1 MVGLLNR
8 VAPPPVAAERSQSRE
23 ASVALPSIPAPAT
36 PSPDE
41 SSGAPSPLPAGTLL
55 PAAPDEAFER
65 FVRLVRHQLSVP
77 VALVTLV
84 SSEEQVFPGAA
95 GLPEPWQTERR
106 TPLSHSF
113 CQHVV
118 ASSEPLVV
126 EDARC
131 HPLVRNNLAVPDLD
145 VVAYAGM
152 PLTDADGRVIGSLC
166 AIDSQPRRWTDTDL
180 AVLTDL
186 AGACSSELQLR
197 IMTARAAAAA
207 DIAAREWRRAQHLL
221 EERSSV
227 AETLQRAMLP
237 QLPTPSGLQL
247 AGRYLPAHGN
257 HRVGGDW
264 FDGFCNADDATV
276 LAIGDTVGHDIAA
289 AADMS
294 QLRTLLRGYA
304 VDRGGVPSDTMQRLD
319 RAMDRLP
326 VAAIASIVLARIEPA
341 SPSGV
346 RRLCWT
352 NAGHPPPLLLLP
364 DGTVRVLRTPPDLL
378 VGVDPGRPR
387 HDHAAE
393 LPVGSTLLLHTDG
406 LIERRSTGQDIDA
419 GTAALARTLTGLHDL
434 PADAILDRVL
444 DPVRYDREDDIAA
457 LAIRVEG

>member
-1 MVGLLNR
+1 
-8 VAPPPVAAERSQSRE
+8 
-23 ASVALPSIPAPAT
+23 VALPSSRSRAAS
-36 PSPDE
+36 SPEE
-41 SSGAPSPLPAGTLL
+41 SSASSPLPAGTLL
-55 PAAPDEAFER
+55 PAASDEAFER

-84 SSEEQVFPGAA
+84 SAVEQVFPGAA
-95 GLPEPWQTERR
+95 GLPEPYQSERR

-126 EDARC
+126 EDARR
-131 HPLVRNNLAVPDLD
+131 HPLVRHNLAVPDLH

-152 PLTDADGRVIGSLC
+152 PLVDADGRVIGSLC

-197 IMTARAAAAA
+197 IMTVRAAQAA
-207 DIAAREWRRAQHLL
+207 DVAAREWQRTQQLL

-237 QLPTPSGLQL
+237 QLPEPDGLQM
-247 AGRYLPAHGN
+247 AGRYLPAHGDD
-257 HRVGGDW
+257 RVGGDW
-264 FDGFCNADDATV
+264 FDGFCTADDVTV

-304 VDRGGVPSDTMQRLD
+304 VDRGEVPSDTMQRLD
-319 RAMDRLP
+319 RAMARLP
-326 VAAIASIVLARIEPA
+326 VSAIASIVLARIEPA
-341 SPSGV
+341 RPDGS
-346 RRLCWT
+346 RRLRWT
-352 NAGHPPPLLLLP
+352 NAGHPPPLLLRP
-364 DGTVRVLRTPPDLL
+364 DGTVDVLRTAPDML
-378 VGVDPGRPR
+378 VGIDPTRPR
-387 HDHAAE
+387 RDHATD
-393 LPVGSTLLLHTDG
+393 LPAGSTLLLYTDG

-419 GTAALARTLTGLHDL
+419 GIAALAATLGGLQEL
-434 PADAILDRVL
+434 PVDAILDRVL
-444 DPVRYDREDDIAA
+444 APVRYDREDDIAA

>member
-1 MVGLLNR
+1 
-8 VAPPPVAAERSQSRE
+8 
-23 ASVALPSIPAPAT
+23 VALPSSRSRAA
-36 PSPDE
+36 S
-41 SSGAPSPLPAGTLL
+41 SPLPAGTLL
-55 PAAPDEAFER
+55 PAASDEAFER

-84 SSEEQVFPGAA
+84 SAVEQVFPGAA
-95 GLPEPWQTERR
+95 GLPEPYQSERR

-126 EDARC
+126 EDARR
-131 HPLVRNNLAVPDLD
+131 HPLVRHNLAVPDLH

-152 PLTDADGRVIGSLC
+152 PLVDADGRVIGSLC
-166 AIDSQPRRWTDTDL
+166 AIDSQPRHWTDTDL

-197 IMTARAAAAA
+197 IMTVRAAQAA
-207 DIAAREWRRAQHLL
+207 DVAAREWQRTQQLL

-237 QLPTPSGLQL
+237 QLPEPDGLQM
-247 AGRYLPAHGN
+247 AGRYLPAHGDD
-257 HRVGGDW
+257 RVGGDW
-264 FDGFCNADDATV
+264 FDGFCTADDVTV

-304 VDRGGVPSDTMQRLD
+304 VDRGEVPSDTMQRLD
-319 RAMDRLP
+319 RAMARLP
-326 VAAIASIVLARIEPA
+326 VSAIASIVLARIEPA
-341 SPSGV
+341 RPDGS
-346 RRLCWT
+346 RRLRWT
-352 NAGHPPPLLLLP
+352 NAGHPPPLLLRP
-364 DGTVRVLRTPPDLL
+364 DGTVDVLRTAPDML
-378 VGVDPGRPR
+378 VGIDPTRPR
-387 HDHAAE
+387 RDHATD
-393 LPVGSTLLLHTDG
+393 LPAGGTLLLYTDG

-419 GTAALARTLTGLHDL
+419 GIAALAATLGGLQEL
-434 PADAILDRVL
+434 PVDAILDRVL
-444 DPVRYDREDDIAA
+444 APVRYDREDDIAA

>member
-1 MVGLLNR
+1 
-8 VAPPPVAAERSQSRE
+8 
-23 ASVALPSIPAPAT
+23 VALPSSRFRAAS
-36 PSPDE
+36 SPEE
-41 SSGAPSPLPAGTLL
+41 SSASSPLPAGTLL
-55 PAAPDEAFER
+55 PAASDEAFER

-84 SSEEQVFPGAA
+84 SAVEQVFPGAA
-95 GLPEPWQTERR
+95 GLPEPYQSERR

-126 EDARC
+126 EDARR
-131 HPLVRNNLAVPDLD
+131 HPLVRHNLAVPDLH

-152 PLTDADGRVIGSLC
+152 PLVDADGRVIGSLC
-166 AIDSQPRRWTDTDL
+166 AIDSQPRHWTDTDL

-197 IMTARAAAAA
+197 IMTVRAAQAA
-207 DIAAREWRRAQHLL
+207 DVAAREWQRTQQLL

-237 QLPTPSGLQL
+237 QLPEPDGLQM
-247 AGRYLPAHGN
+247 AGRYLPAHGDD
-257 HRVGGDW
+257 RVGGDW
-264 FDGFCNADDATV
+264 FDGFCTADDVTV

-304 VDRGGVPSDTMQRLD
+304 VDRGEVPSDTMQRLD
-319 RAMDRLP
+319 RAMARLP
-326 VAAIASIVLARIEPA
+326 VSAIASIVLARIEPA
-341 SPSGV
+341 RPDGS
-346 RRLCWT
+346 RRLRWT
-352 NAGHPPPLLLLP
+352 NAGHPPPLLLRP
-364 DGTVRVLRTPPDLL
+364 DGTVDVLRTAPDML
-378 VGVDPGRPR
+378 VGIDPTRPR
-387 HDHAAE
+387 RDHATD
-393 LPVGSTLLLHTDG
+393 LPAGGTLLLYTDG

-419 GTAALARTLTGLHDL
+419 GIAALAATLGGLQEL
-434 PADAILDRVL
+434 PVDAILDRVL
-444 DPVRYDREDDIAA
+444 APVRYDREDDIAA

>member
-1 MVGLLNR
+1 MALR
-8 VAPPPVAAERSQSRE
+8 SSRSRAAS
-23 ASVALPSIPAPAT
+23 
-36 PSPDE
+36 SPEE
-41 SSGAPSPLPAGTLL
+41 SSASSPLPAGTLL
-55 PAAPDEAFER
+55 PAASDEAFER

-84 SSEEQVFPGAA
+84 SAEEQVFPGAA
-95 GLPEPWQTERR
+95 GLPEPYQSRRR

-126 EDARC
+126 EDARR
-131 HPLVRNNLAVPDLD
+131 HPLVRHNLAVPDLH

-152 PLTDADGRVIGSLC
+152 PLVDADGRVIGSLC

-197 IMTARAAAAA
+197 IMTVRAAQAA
-207 DIAAREWRRAQHLL
+207 DVAAREWQRTQQLL

-237 QLPTPSGLQL
+237 QLPEPDGLQM
-247 AGRYLPAHGN
+247 AGRYLPAHGDD
-257 HRVGGDW
+257 RVGGDW
-264 FDGFCNADDATV
+264 FDGFCTADDVTV

-304 VDRGGVPSDTMQRLD
+304 VDRGEVPSDTMQRLD
-319 RAMDRLP
+319 RAMARLP
-326 VAAIASIVLARIEPA
+326 VSAIASIVLARIEPA
-341 SPSGV
+341 RPDGS
-346 RRLCWT
+346 RRLRWT
-352 NAGHPPPLLLLP
+352 NAGHPPPLLLRP
-364 DGTVRVLRTPPDLL
+364 DGTVDVLRTAPDML
-378 VGVDPGRPR
+378 VGIDPTRPR
-387 HDHAAE
+387 RDHATD
-393 LPVGSTLLLHTDG
+393 LPAGGTLLLYTDG

-419 GTAALARTLTGLHDL
+419 GIAALAATLGGLQEL
-434 PADAILDRVL
+434 PVDAILDRVL
-444 DPVRYDREDDIAA
+444 APVRYDREDDIAA

>member
-1 MVGLLNR
+1 
-8 VAPPPVAAERSQSRE
+8 
-23 ASVALPSIPAPAT
+23 VALPSSRSRAAS
-36 PSPDE
+36 SPEE
-41 SSGAPSPLPAGTLL
+41 SSASSPLPAGTLL
-55 PAAPDEAFER
+55 PAASDEAFER

-84 SSEEQVFPGAA
+84 SAVEQVFPGAA
-95 GLPEPWQTERR
+95 GLPEPYQSERR

-126 EDARC
+126 EDARR
-131 HPLVRNNLAVPDLD
+131 HPLVRHNLAVPDLH

-152 PLTDADGRVIGSLC
+152 PLVDADGRVIGSLC
-166 AIDSQPRRWTDTDL
+166 AIDSQPRHWTDTDL

-197 IMTARAAAAA
+197 IMTVRAAQAA
-207 DIAAREWRRAQHLL
+207 DVAAREWQRTQQLL

-237 QLPTPSGLQL
+237 QLPEPDGLQM

-257 HRVGGDW
+257 DRVGGDW
-264 FDGFCNADDATV
+264 FDGFCTADDVTV

-304 VDRGGVPSDTMQRLD
+304 VDRGEVPSDTMQRLD
-319 RAMDRLP
+319 RAMARLP
-326 VAAIASIVLARIEPA
+326 VSAIASIVLARIEPA
-341 SPSGV
+341 RPDGS
-346 RRLCWT
+346 RRLRWT
-352 NAGHPPPLLLLP
+352 NAGHPPPLLLRP
-364 DGTVRVLRTPPDLL
+364 DGTVDVLRTAPDML
-378 VGVDPGRPR
+378 VGIDPTRPR
-387 HDHAAE
+387 RDHATD
-393 LPVGSTLLLHTDG
+393 LPAGGTLLLYTDG

-419 GTAALARTLTGLHDL
+419 GIAALAATLGGLQEL
-434 PADAILDRVL
+434 PVDAILDRVL
-444 DPVRYDREDDIAA
+444 APVRYDREDDIAA

>member
-1 MVGLLNR
+1 
-8 VAPPPVAAERSQSRE
+8 
-23 ASVALPSIPAPAT
+23 VALPSSRSRAAS
-36 PSPDE
+36 SPEE
-41 SSGAPSPLPAGTLL
+41 SSASSPLPAGTLL
-55 PAAPDEAFER
+55 PAASDEAFER

-84 SSEEQVFPGAA
+84 SAVEQVFPGAA
-95 GLPEPWQTERR
+95 GLPEPYQSERR

-126 EDARC
+126 EDARR
-131 HPLVRNNLAVPDLD
+131 HPLVRHNLAVPDLH

-152 PLTDADGRVIGSLC
+152 PLVDADGRVIGSLC

-197 IMTARAAAAA
+197 IMTVRAAQAA
-207 DIAAREWRRAQHLL
+207 DVAAREWQRTQQLL

-237 QLPTPSGLQL
+237 QLPEPDGLQM

-257 HRVGGDW
+257 DRVGGDW
-264 FDGFCNADDATV
+264 FDGFCTADDVTV

-304 VDRGGVPSDTMQRLD
+304 VDRGEVPSDTMQRLD
-319 RAMDRLP
+319 RAMARLP
-326 VAAIASIVLARIEPA
+326 VSAIASIVLARIEPA
-341 SPSGV
+341 RPDGS
-346 RRLCWT
+346 RRLRWT
-352 NAGHPPPLLLLP
+352 NAGHPPPLLLRP
-364 DGTVRVLRTPPDLL
+364 DGTVDVLRTAPDML
-378 VGVDPGRPR
+378 VGIDPTRPR
-387 HDHAAE
+387 RDHATD
-393 LPVGSTLLLHTDG
+393 LPAGGTLLLYTDG

-419 GTAALARTLTGLHDL
+419 GIAALAATLGGLQEL
-434 PADAILDRVL
+434 PVDAILDRVL
-444 DPVRYDREDDIAA
+444 APVRYDREDDIAA

>member
-1 MVGLLNR
+1 M
-8 VAPPPVAAERSQSRE
+8 
-23 ASVALPSIPAPAT
+23 ALPSSRSRAASSPEASPA
-36 PSPDE
+36 S
-41 SSGAPSPLPAGTLL
+41 SPLPAGTLL
-55 PAAPDEAFER
+55 PAASDEAFER

-84 SSEEQVFPGAA
+84 SAEEQVFPGAA
-95 GLPEPWQTERR
+95 GLPEPYQSERR

-126 EDARC
+126 EDARR
-131 HPLVRNNLAVPDLD
+131 HPLVRHNLAVPDLH

-152 PLTDADGRVIGSLC
+152 PLVDADGRVIGSLC
-166 AIDSQPRRWTDTDL
+166 AIDSQPRHWTDTDL

-197 IMTARAAAAA
+197 IMTARADQAA
-207 DIAAREWRRAQHLL
+207 DVAAREWRRTQQLL

-237 QLPTPSGLQL
+237 QLPEPDGLQM
-247 AGRYLPAHGN
+247 AGRYLPAHGDD
-257 HRVGGDW
+257 RVGGEW
-264 FDGFCNADDATV
+264 FDGFCTADDVTV

-304 VDRGGVPSDTMQRLD
+304 VDRGEVPSDTMQRLD
-319 RAMDRLP
+319 RAMARLP
-326 VAAIASIVLARIEPA
+326 VSAIASIVLARIEPA
-341 SPSGV
+341 QPDGS
-346 RRLCWT
+346 RRLRWT
-352 NAGHPPPLLLLP
+352 NAGHPPPLLLRP
-364 DGTVRVLRTPPDLL
+364 DGTVDVLRTPPDML
-378 VGVDPGRPR
+378 VGIDPTRPR
-387 HDHAAE
+387 RDHATG
-393 LPVGSTLLLHTDG
+393 LPAGGTLLLSTDG

-419 GTAALARTLTGLHDL
+419 GTAALAATLGGLQEL
-434 PADAILDRVL
+434 PVDAILDRVL
-444 DPVRYDREDDIAA
+444 APVRYDREDDIAA

>member
-1 MVGLLNR
+1 
-8 VAPPPVAAERSQSRE
+8 
-23 ASVALPSIPAPAT
+23 VALPSSRSRAAS
-36 PSPDE
+36 SPEE
-41 SSGAPSPLPAGTLL
+41 SSASSPLPAGTLL
-55 PAAPDEAFER
+55 PAASDEAFER

-84 SSEEQVFPGAA
+84 SAVEQVFPGAA
-95 GLPEPWQTERR
+95 GLPEPYQSERR

-118 ASSEPLVV
+118 ASSEPLVI
-126 EDARC
+126 EDARR
-131 HPLVRNNLAVPDLD
+131 HPLVRHNLAVPDLH

-152 PLTDADGRVIGSLC
+152 PLVDADGRVIGSLC

-197 IMTARAAAAA
+197 IMTVRAAQAA
-207 DIAAREWRRAQHLL
+207 DVAAREWQRTQQLL

-237 QLPTPSGLQL
+237 QLPEPDGLQM
-247 AGRYLPAHGN
+247 AGRYLPAHGDD
-257 HRVGGDW
+257 RVGGDW
-264 FDGFCNADDATV
+264 FDGFCTADDVTV

-304 VDRGGVPSDTMQRLD
+304 VDRGEVPSDTMQRLD
-319 RAMDRLP
+319 RAMARLP
-326 VAAIASIVLARIEPA
+326 VSAIASIVLARIEPA
-341 SPSGV
+341 RPDGS
-346 RRLCWT
+346 RRLRWT
-352 NAGHPPPLLLLP
+352 NAGHPPPLLLRP
-364 DGTVRVLRTPPDLL
+364 DGTVDVLRTAPDML
-378 VGVDPGRPR
+378 VGIDPTRPR
-387 HDHAAE
+387 RDHATD
-393 LPVGSTLLLHTDG
+393 LPAGGTLLLYTDG

-419 GTAALARTLTGLHDL
+419 GIAALAATLGGLQEL
-434 PADAILDRVL
+434 PVDAILDRVL
-444 DPVRYDREDDIAA
+444 APVRYDREDDIAA

>member
-1 MVGLLNR
+1 
-8 VAPPPVAAERSQSRE
+8 
-23 ASVALPSIPAPAT
+23 VALPSSRSRAAS
-36 PSPDE
+36 SPEE
-41 SSGAPSPLPAGTLL
+41 SSASSPLPAGTLL
-55 PAAPDEAFER
+55 PAASDEAFER

-84 SSEEQVFPGAA
+84 SAVEQVFPGAA
-95 GLPEPWQTERR
+95 GLPEPYQSQRR

-126 EDARC
+126 EDARR
-131 HPLVRNNLAVPDLD
+131 HPLVRHNLAVPDLH

-152 PLTDADGRVIGSLC
+152 PLVDADGRVIGSLC

-197 IMTARAAAAA
+197 IMTVRAAQAA
-207 DIAAREWRRAQHLL
+207 DVAAREWQRTQQLL

-237 QLPTPSGLQL
+237 QLPEPDGLQM
-247 AGRYLPAHGN
+247 AGRYLPAHGDD
-257 HRVGGDW
+257 RVGGDW
-264 FDGFCNADDATV
+264 FDGFCTADDVTV

-304 VDRGGVPSDTMQRLD
+304 VDRGEVPSDTMQRLD
-319 RAMDRLP
+319 RAMARLP
-326 VAAIASIVLARIEPA
+326 VSAIASIVLARIEPA
-341 SPSGV
+341 RPDGS
-346 RRLCWT
+346 RRLRWT
-352 NAGHPPPLLLLP
+352 NAGHPPPLLLRP
-364 DGTVRVLRTPPDLL
+364 DGTVDVLRTAPDML
-378 VGVDPGRPR
+378 VGIDPTRPR
-387 HDHAAE
+387 RDHATD
-393 LPVGSTLLLHTDG
+393 LPAGGTLLLYTDG

-419 GTAALARTLTGLHDL
+419 GIAALAATLGGLQEL
-434 PADAILDRVL
+434 PVDAILDRVL
-444 DPVRYDREDDIAA
+444 APVRYDREDDIAA

>member
-1 MVGLLNR
+1 
-8 VAPPPVAAERSQSRE
+8 
-23 ASVALPSIPAPAT
+23 VALPSSRSRAAS
-36 PSPDE
+36 SPEE
-41 SSGAPSPLPAGTLL
+41 SSASSPLPAGTLL
-55 PAAPDEAFER
+55 PAASDEAFER

-84 SSEEQVFPGAA
+84 SAVEQVFPGAA
-95 GLPEPWQTERR
+95 GLPEPYQSERR

-126 EDARC
+126 EDARR
-131 HPLVRNNLAVPDLD
+131 HPLVRHNLAVPDLH

-152 PLTDADGRVIGSLC
+152 PLVDADGRVIGSLC

-197 IMTARAAAAA
+197 IMTVRAAQAA
-207 DIAAREWRRAQHLL
+207 DVAAREWQRTQQLL

-237 QLPTPSGLQL
+237 QLPEPDGLQM
-247 AGRYLPAHGN
+247 AGRYLPAHGDD
-257 HRVGGDW
+257 RVGGDW
-264 FDGFCNADDATV
+264 FDGFCTADDVTV

-304 VDRGGVPSDTMQRLD
+304 VDRGEVPSDTMQRLD
-319 RAMDRLP
+319 RAMARLP
-326 VAAIASIVLARIEPA
+326 VSAIASIVLARIEPVQPDG
-341 SPSGV
+341 S
-346 RRLCWT
+346 RRLRWT
-352 NAGHPPPLLLLP
+352 NAGHPPPLLLRP
-364 DGTVRVLRTPPDLL
+364 DGTVDVLRTAPDML
-378 VGVDPGRPR
+378 VGIDPTRPR
-387 HDHAAE
+387 RDHATD
-393 LPVGSTLLLHTDG
+393 LPAGGTLLLYTDG

-419 GTAALARTLTGLHDL
+419 GIAALAATLGGLQEL
-434 PADAILDRVL
+434 PVDAILDRVL
-444 DPVRYDREDDIAA
+444 APVRYDREDDIAA

>member
-1 MVGLLNR
+1 
-8 VAPPPVAAERSQSRE
+8 
-23 ASVALPSIPAPAT
+23 VALPSSRSRAAS
-36 PSPDE
+36 SPEE
-41 SSGAPSPLPAGTLL
+41 SSASSPLPAGTLL
-55 PAAPDEAFER
+55 PAASDEAFER

-84 SSEEQVFPGAA
+84 SAVEQVFPGAA
-95 GLPEPWQTERR
+95 GLPEPYQSERR

-126 EDARC
+126 EDARR
-131 HPLVRNNLAVPDLD
+131 HPLVRHNLAVPDLH

-152 PLTDADGRVIGSLC
+152 PLVDADGRVIGSLC
-166 AIDSQPRRWTDTDL
+166 AIDSQPRHWTDTDL

-197 IMTARAAAAA
+197 IMTVRAAQAA
-207 DIAAREWRRAQHLL
+207 DVAAREWQRTQQLL

-237 QLPTPSGLQL
+237 QLPEPDGLQM
-247 AGRYLPAHGN
+247 AGRYLPAHGDD
-257 HRVGGDW
+257 RVGGDW
-264 FDGFCNADDATV
+264 FDGFCTADDVTV

-304 VDRGGVPSDTMQRLD
+304 VDRGEVPSDTMQRLD
-319 RAMDRLP
+319 RAMARLP
-326 VAAIASIVLARIEPA
+326 VSAIASIVLARIEPA
-341 SPSGV
+341 RPDGS
-346 RRLCWT
+346 RRLRWT
-352 NAGHPPPLLLLP
+352 NAGHPPPLLLRP
-364 DGTVRVLRTPPDLL
+364 DGTVDVLRTAPDML
-378 VGVDPGRPR
+378 VGIDPTRPR
-387 HDHAAE
+387 RDHATD
-393 LPVGSTLLLHTDG
+393 LPAGGTLLLYTDG

-419 GTAALARTLTGLHDL
+419 GIAALAATLGGLQEL
-434 PADAILDRVL
+434 PVDAILDRVL
-444 DPVRYDREDDIAA
+444 APVRYDREDDIAA

>member
-1 MVGLLNR
+1 M
-8 VAPPPVAAERSQSRE
+8 
-23 ASVALPSIPAPAT
+23 ALPSSRSRAAS
-36 PSPDE
+36 SPEE
-41 SSGAPSPLPAGTLL
+41 SSASSPLPAGTLL
-55 PAAPDEAFER
+55 PAASDEAFER

-84 SSEEQVFPGAA
+84 SAEEQVFPGAA
-95 GLPEPWQTERR
+95 GLPEPYQSERR

-126 EDARC
+126 EDARR
-131 HPLVRNNLAVPDLD
+131 HPLVRHNLAVPDLH
-145 VVAYAGM
+145 VVAYAGT
-152 PLTDADGRVIGSLC
+152 PLVDADGRVIGSLC
-166 AIDSQPRRWTDTDL
+166 AIDSQPRHWTDTDL

-197 IMTARAAAAA
+197 IMTARAAQAA
-207 DIAAREWRRAQHLL
+207 DVAAREWQRTQQLL

-237 QLPTPSGLQL
+237 QLPEPDGLQL

-257 HRVGGDW
+257 DRVGGDW
-264 FDGFCNADDATV
+264 FDGFCTADDVTV

-304 VDRGGVPSDTMQRLD
+304 VDRGEVPSDTMQRLD
-319 RAMDRLP
+319 RAMARLP
-326 VAAIASIVLARIEPA
+326 VSAIASIVLARI
-341 SPSGV
+341 
-346 RRLCWT
+346 
-352 NAGHPPPLLLLP
+352 
-364 DGTVRVLRTPPDLL
+364 
-378 VGVDPGRPR
+378 DPTRPR
-387 HDHAAE
+387 RDHATV
-393 LPVGSTLLLHTDG
+393 LPAGSTLLLYTDG

-419 GTAALARTLTGLHDL
+419 GIAALAATLGGLQEL
-434 PADAILDRVL
+434 PVDAILDRVL
-444 DPVRYDREDDIAA
+444 APVRYDREDDIAA
-457 LAIRVEG
+457 LAIRVEA

>member
-1 MVGLLNR
+1 MVLS
-8 VAPPPVAAERSQSRE
+8 AK
-23 ASVALPSIPAPAT
+23 PAPAA
-36 PSPDE
+36 S
-41 SSGAPSPLPAGTLL
+41 SPLPASTLL
-55 PAAPDEAFER
+55 PAASEEAFER

-84 SSEEQVFPGAA
+84 SAEEQVFPGAA
-95 GLPEPWQTERR
+95 GLPEPYQSRRR

-118 ASSEPLVV
+118 ASSEPLVI
-126 EDARC
+126 EDARH
-131 HPLVRNNLAVPDLD
+131 HPLVEHNLAVPDLH

-152 PLTDADGRVIGSLC
+152 PLVDADGRVIGSLC

-197 IMTARAAAAA
+197 IMTERAAQAA
-207 DIAAREWRRAQHLL
+207 DVAAREWQRTQQLL

-237 QLPTPSGLQL
+237 QLPEPDGLQL
-247 AGRYLPAHGN
+247 AGRYLPAHSD

-264 FDGFCNADDATV
+264 FDGFCTADDVTV

-304 VDRGGVPSDTMQRLD
+304 VDRGEVPSDTMQRLD
-319 RAMDRLP
+319 RAMVRLP
-326 VAAIASIVLARIEPA
+326 VNAIASIVLARLEPA
-341 SPSGV
+341 QPDGA
-346 RRLCWT
+346 RRLRWT
-352 NAGHPPPLLLLP
+352 NAGHPPPLLLRP
-364 DGTVRVLRTPPDLL
+364 DGVVDVLRTPPDML
-378 VGVDPGRPR
+378 VGIDPTRPR
-387 HDHAAE
+387 RDHATD
-393 LPVGSTLLLHTDG
+393 LPVGSTLLLYTDG

-419 GTAALARTLTGLHDL
+419 GIAALAATLSGQQDL
-434 PADAILDRVL
+434 PADAVLDRVL
-444 DPVRYDREDDIAA
+444 APGRHDREDDIAA
-457 LAIRVEG
+457 LAIRVRG